1 MAHGYNVLSIQR
13 TNRRSPQ
20 VYVVTRFDCSLDFS
34 WPNLILYLLAVLFVI
49 DSRVCWS
56 SMLLVMI
63 ATSSTHRRHVKLVS
77 ILVWVVH
84 LALFISLL
92 ISSISVAY
100 WVTASTPPCLMLLL
114 IFMGLVMPC
123 LVLMVAVRFWL
134 RRSVRFHVAIPVNIW
149 KFPWGRK
156 CATTSQRHFTHCART
171 LQVAW
176 KFKYRKFQLLV
187 VCYK

>member
-1 MAHGYNVLSIQR
+1 MVMSPSLMVGLVLSLPII
-13 TNRRSPQ
+13 S
-20 VYVVTRFDCSLDFS
+20 SLDFS

-63 ATSSTHRRHVKLVS
+63 ATSSTHRRHVELVS

-100 WVTASTPPCLMLLL
+100 WVTASTPPGLMLLL
-114 IFMGLVMPC
+114 IFMGFVMPC

-134 RRSVRFHVAIPVNIW
+134 RRSVRSHVAQDFASLFAHYVHDGVEPCFVIGFCDV
-149 KFPWGRK
+149 
-156 CATTSQRHFTHCART
+156 
-171 LQVAW
+171 
-176 KFKYRKFQLLV
+176 
-187 VCYK
+187 

>member
-1 MAHGYNVLSIQR
+1 MSPSLMVGLVLSLPII
-13 TNRRSPQ
+13 S
-20 VYVVTRFDCSLDFS
+20 SLDFS
-34 WPNLILYLLAVLFVI
+34 WPNWILYLFAVLFVM

-63 ATSSTHRRHVKLVS
+63 ATSSTHSSRHVELVS
-77 ILVWVVH
+77 MFVWVVH

-100 WVTASTPPCLMLLL
+100 WVTASTPLCLMLLL

-134 RRSVRFHVAIPVNIW
+134 RRSVRSHVAPSHSCLFI
-149 KFPWGRK
+149 
-156 CATTSQRHFTHCART
+156 T
-171 LQVAW
+171 
-176 KFKYRKFQLLV
+176 
-187 VCYK
+187 

>member
-1 MAHGYNVLSIQR
+1 MVMSPSLMVGLVLSLPII
-13 TNRRSPQ
+13 S
-20 VYVVTRFDCSLDFS
+20 SLDFS

-63 ATSSTHRRHVKLVS
+63 ATSSTHRRHVELVS

-84 LALFISLL
+84 LVFGAFFISLL

-114 IFMGLVMPC
+114 IFMGFVMPC

-134 RRSVRFHVAIPVNIW
+134 RRSVRSHVAPSHPCLFITYMMASIHALSYAFV
-149 KFPWGRK
+149 
-156 CATTSQRHFTHCART
+156 TSRN
-171 LQVAW
+171 VM
-176 KFKYRKFQLLV
+176 
-187 VCYK
+187 

>member
-1 MAHGYNVLSIQR
+1 MVIFPSLMVGLVLSLPII
-13 TNRRSPQ
+13 S
-20 VYVVTRFDCSLDFS
+20 SLDFS
-34 WPNLILYLLAVLFVI
+34 WPNLILDLFAVLFVI

-63 ATSSTHRRHVKLVS
+63 ATSSTHRRHVELVS
-77 ILVWVVH
+77 MFVWVVH

-114 IFMGLVMPC
+114 IVMGLVMLC

-134 RRSVRFHVAIPVNIW
+134 RRSVRSHVAPSHPY
-149 KFPWGRK
+149 KFVHYVHDGVEP
-156 CATTSQRHFTHCART
+156 CFVICFCD
-171 LQVAW
+171 V
-176 KFKYRKFQLLV
+176 
-187 VCYK
+187 